1 MNSLKSLYP
10 LTVFLL
16 TLLYSCKGGPGQSN
30 IDTSAIHGIWK
41 WDVNELKE
49 QIIKGSK
56 LKKDQQTMHNLDS
69 TMLPLEILR
78 MEFLP
83 EGKVIAHVDSAS
95 TIDGVYEFSEDK
107 KFLRTEIGH
116 FPKVYKIQTLNKDKV
131 ILLETQPKSPIKV
144 YTLYPAKL

>member
-1 MNSLKSLYP
+1 MNSLKSIFP
-10 LTVFLL
+10 LAIFLL
-16 TLLYSCKGGPGQSN
+16 TLLYSCKGGPGKSN
-30 IDTSAIHGIWK
+30 IDTTAIHGTWK

-56 LKKDQQTMHNLDS
+56 LKKDALTMHNLDS
-69 TMLPLEILR
+69 TMRPLEILR

-83 EGKVIAHVDSAS
+83 EGKVIAHVDSVS
-95 TIDGVYEFSEDK
+95 TIDGEYEFSEDQ

-116 FPKVYKIQTLNKDKV
+116 FPKVYKIQTLSKEKIV
-131 ILLETQPKSPIKV
+131 LLETQPKSPIRV